1 MSADLT
7 PSDPLRFGIVL
18 DWVHG
23 PDVSAAQ
30 QMAEHGAILA
40 EGERWGMSL
49 FTSGQHFLPDRLRF
63 YQPVP
68 YLAAM
73 SQRCPQMRVATAIL
87 LMPLLHPVQVAE
99 EMATLDAVTGGRA
112 ICGVGLGY
120 TDKEFALFGVDRTTR
135 ARRTE
140 EAVTLIR
147 ALWSGEPVDHHG
159 DFFDVVSD
167 GSVVLP
173 VQRPGVPIWMG
184 GGAERSARRAARL
197 GDSFYPPPFV
207 SHTELRRLFGIHE
220 AERRALGRGASTV
233 VPVRRDLYVAGSAP
247 EAAARVEPFVS
258 GRTRTYLEWGL
269 GKEAEQSAILHED
282 TVEELGG
289 RLLLGTPEDVAAG
302 LNALRRD
309 VGMTDFV
316 LRLQWPGM
324 HQDEVLEQLRLFGSE
339 VLPLVR

>member
-7 PSDPLRFGIVL
+7 PLKPLRFGIVL

-23 PDVSAAQ
+23 AEVSAAQ
-30 QMAEHGAILA
+30 QMAEHCAILE

-73 SQRCPQMRVATAIL
+73 SQRFPEMRVATAIL

-120 TDKEFALFGVDRTTR
+120 TDKEFALFGVDRAQR
-135 ARRTE
+135 VRRTE
-140 EAVTLIR
+140 EAVSLIR
-147 ALWSGEPVDHHG
+147 AIWSGEPIEHHG

-184 GGAERSARRAARL
+184 GGAEQSARRAARL

-207 SHTELRRLFGIHE
+207 SHAELRRLFGTHDT
-220 AERRALGRGASTV
+220 ERRDLGRARAEV
-233 VPVRRDLYVAGSAP
+233 VPVRRDLYVAGSPA
-247 EAAARVEPFVS
+247 EAAARIEPFVN

-269 GKEAEQSAILHED
+269 GKETEQSAILHED
-282 TVEELGG
+282 AVEDLSG

-302 LNALRRD
+302 LNALRAD

-324 HQDEVLEQLRLFGSE
+324 QHDEVLEQLRLFGSR